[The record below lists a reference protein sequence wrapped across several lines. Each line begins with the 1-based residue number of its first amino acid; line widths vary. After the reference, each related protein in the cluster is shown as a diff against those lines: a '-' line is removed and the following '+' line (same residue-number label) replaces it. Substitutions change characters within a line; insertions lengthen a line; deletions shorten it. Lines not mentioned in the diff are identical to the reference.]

1 MDGALEVYLFYI
13 FLCLCSLK
21 YQLFEQAIF
30 MSHNVCPTKQ
40 QLMCAIR
47 IPTIEKQF

>member
-1 MDGALEVYLFYI
+1 MDGALEVESILYI
-13 FLCLCSLK
+13 SCLCALK